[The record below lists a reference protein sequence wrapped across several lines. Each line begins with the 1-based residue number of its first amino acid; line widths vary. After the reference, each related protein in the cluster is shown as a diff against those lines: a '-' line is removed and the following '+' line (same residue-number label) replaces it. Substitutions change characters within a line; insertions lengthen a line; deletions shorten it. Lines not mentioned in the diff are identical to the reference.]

1 MFCLKGGHT
10 YVLFEG
16 MSHVYVLF
24 EGRSHDLFEG
34 RSDICF
40 V

>member
-1 MFCLKGGHT
+1 MFCLKGCHMYMFCLKGGHI
-10 YVLFEG
+10 Y
-16 MSHVYVLF
+16 
-24 EGRSHDLFEG
+24 DLFEG

>member
-10 YVLFEG
+10 YVCLKG
-16 MSHVYVLF
+16 GHIYGLF
-24 EGRSHDLFEG
+24 EGRSH
-34 RSDICF
+34 ICF